1 MSTNSGYRKKF
12 GAWGENQG
20 LNFLLKKGYILRVKN
35 YHTRFGE
42 IDLIMSSGDNL
53 VAVEVKTR
61 KSKAYGIAEYSITR
75 KKFQSLQAA
84 MLVYLESLDQP
95 VSDWQVDVLV
105 IETNLNGNPEII
117 HYENVYLDYL
127 NE

>member
-1 MSTNSGYRKKF
+1 MSTNSGYCKKF
-12 GAWGENQG
+12 GTWGENQG
-20 LNFLLKKGYILRVKN
+20 LHFLLKKGYLLRVKN

-42 IDLIMSSGDNL
+42 IDLIMSSGDYL

-95 VSDWQVDVLV
+95 ASDWQVDVLV
-105 IETNLNGNPEII
+105 IETNLSGNPDII

>member
-12 GAWGENQG
+12 GTWGENQG
-20 LNFLLKKGYILRVKN
+20 LHFLLKKGYLLRVKN

-42 IDLIMSSGDNL
+42 IDLIMSSGDYL

-95 VSDWQVDVLV
+95 ASDWQVDVLV
-105 IETNLNGNPEII
+105 IETNLSGNPDII

>member
-1 MSTNSGYRKKF
+1 MSANSHYRKKL
-12 GAWGENQG
+12 GAWGEAQG
-20 LNFLLKKGYILRVKN
+20 REYLTKKGYILLEKN

-42 IDLIMSSGDNL
+42 IDLIMSSGARL
-53 VAVEVKTR
+53 VAVGVKTR
-61 KSKAYGIAEYSITR
+61 RSNAYGIAEYSITP

-84 MLVYLESLDQP
+84 MQVYLYSLDEP
-95 VSDWQVDVLV
+95 VPDWQVDVLV
-105 IETNLNGNPEII
+105 IETTSRDSPEII